1 MKKKV
6 LFVQYL
12 DHALFSREE
21 LDRGPVQVATV
32 GMLADEDEDALFLD
46 LNLWENG
53 DSDTMVILK
62 PTIQKIEE
70 LGEVMIGFDL

>member
-1 MKKKV
+1 MKRKV

-32 GMLADEDEDALFLD
+32 GMLVDEDEDALFLD

-70 LGEVMIGFDL
+70 LGEVVIGFDL